1 MSRPGSGGCGAA
13 LVLALALAAA
23 EAGRAAPAPAPAPLP
38 SPGAANAAACLVPFL
53 PAICSSFK
61 PAADCSDEAWEGT
74 WLDNTP
80 NLPVFAA
87 AGCKSELREIAMIDG
102 QLTITTFDTPID
114 DADPDSNCSR
124 NITFTP
130 PIPEGSVYS
139 GDGRFTFVATPG
151 TVDVSLF
158 AQDLP
163 AIVEVPVIMFAT
175 NVEYEQVYHPTWGPT
190 VESDCNNFW
199 WPTCPNLLGRCV

>member
-1 MSRPGSGGCGAA
+1 MATTDDRRPTADD
-13 LVLALALAAA
+13 
-23 EAGRAAPAPAPAPLP
+23 RRRP
-38 SPGAANAAACLVPFL
+38 SLSLSPNFVA
-53 PAICSSFK
+53 
-61 PAADCSDEAWEGT
+61 GT

-190 VESDCNNFW
+190 DESDCNNFW
-199 WPTCPNLLGRCV
+199 WPTCPNLLGRCVWPSGDLLVAYVP